1 MRTLIVATTAGLL
14 SSSAFAQQTSQS
26 TASTPDLS
34 GMWAHVSCCGF
45 EPPVAGPG
53 PVTNRVRRN
62 GAADLYQ
69 FVGDYTNPILKPEA
83 AQAVKE
89 HGDIESTGVPAAL
102 PSNQC
107 WPGGVPFVFWNIGIE
122 IIQQPHRV
130 TILYSNDGDFRQIR
144 MNQAHPA
151 KVKPSWYGDSV
162 GHYEGDTLVVDTV
175 GVKIGP
181 FASVDQYGTPH
192 TEALHVIERYRLLD
206 YDAMIEAEARGERE
220 NFHRHIGC
228 GILARPCV
236 HG

>member
-1 MRTLIVATTAGLL
+1 MRRLILATTVGLL
-14 SSSAFAQQTSQS
+14 SSSALAQQTSQG

-83 AQAVKE
+83 ARAVKE
-89 HGDIESTGVPAAL
+89 HGDIELTGMPAAL

-122 IIQQPHRV
+122 IIQQPHQV
-130 TILYSNDGDFRQIR
+130 TILYSNDRDFRQLR
-144 MNQAHPA
+144 
-151 KVKPSWYGDSV
+151 
-162 GHYEGDTLVVDTV
+162 
-175 GVKIGP
+175 
-181 FASVDQYGTPH
+181 
-192 TEALHVIERYRLLD
+192 
-206 YDAMIEAEARGERE
+206 
-220 NFHRHIGC
+220 
-228 GILARPCV
+228 
-236 HG
+236 